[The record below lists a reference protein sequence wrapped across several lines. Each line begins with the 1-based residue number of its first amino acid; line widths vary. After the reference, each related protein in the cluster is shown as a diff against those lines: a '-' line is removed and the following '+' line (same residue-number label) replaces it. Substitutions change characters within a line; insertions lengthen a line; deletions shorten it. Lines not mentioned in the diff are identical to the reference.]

1 MKFSVERWK
10 TYKVFAL
17 WQACLLVGLL
27 LLSGTAFA
35 QLSTASLSGAVRDS
49 GGAVVPRAKI
59 VLRNAATGVEKTTT
73 SSGAGAYIFGDITPG
88 GYTLQAS
95 APSFAEQ
102 KVPEFQLT
110 VGQKATID
118 FALTV
123 GSQITVVT
131 VEAAPPQLETSSANL
146 GTVIGTQQVND
157 LPLNGRDFTQLLT
170 LSPGIS
176 PINNGQ
182 GGPGGGQ
189 YATPEPTN
197 QASIIPSV
205 NGQGNRSNYFFTDGL
220 SNFGAFHSVYAVP
233 PIIDEIQEFKIV
245 SHTDSAEYGSVTG
258 GVINV
263 VTKSGT
269 NRLHG
274 SAWEYARDDIFD
286 AQAHFLPPGTPRTPY
301 EQNEFGGAVGGP
313 VWLGKLYNGK
323 NKTFF
328 FGAYQGFRF
337 SQTSNIPRKVPT
349 AAQLAGD
356 ESAWPTQIYNPF
368 STRPDPA
375 HPGQYIRDPFPGNQI
390 PSNLISASM
399 QQYATFVFPAAGPA
413 FDANGDNL
421 LDTTPETQTINQWTA
436 RIDQQIGKN
445 DSAWFRY
452 SYDTS
457 VEGSSDGLPGI
468 PNVNT
473 NPNRNYGG
481 SYVHVFNPTLILQ
494 VAFGR
499 TLAGA
504 NASSFYTKGSADIIT
519 QVGFVPSFAGDYT

>member
-95 APSFAEQ
+95 APNFAEQ

-123 GSQITVVT
+123 GSQISVVT

-189 YATPEPTN
+189 YATPEPIN
-197 QASIIPSV
+197 QASVIPSV

-233 PIIDEIQEFKIV
+233 PIIDEIQEFKVV

-269 NRLHG
+269 NSLHG
-274 SAWEYARDDIFD
+274 SVWEYVRDDIFD
-286 AQAHFLPPGTPRTPY
+286 AQAYFLPPGTPRTPFN
-301 EQNEFGGAVGGP
+301 QNEFGGAVGGP

-328 FGAYQGFRF
+328 FGSYQGERF

-356 ESAWPTQIYNPF
+356 ESSWPTQIYNPF
-368 STRPDPA
+368 STIPDPDHA
-375 HPGQYIRDPFPGNQI
+375 GQYIRQPYPGNQI
-390 PSNLISASM
+390 PVGTAPGDISPAM
-399 QQYATFVFPAAGPA
+399 QTYANFVFPPAGPA
-413 FDANGDNL
+413 FAANGDNL
-421 LDTTPETQTINQWTA
+421 LDTTPETQHINQWTA
-436 RIDQQIGKN
+436 RIDQKVGAN

-452 SYDTS
+452 SSDS
-457 VEGSSDGLPGI
+457 GVETSSDGLPGI
-468 PNVNT
+468 PNVNA
-473 NPNRNYGG
+473 NPNYNYGG
-481 SYVHVFNPTLILQ
+481 SYVHVFSPSLVLQ
-494 VAFGR
+494 GEFSG
-499 TLAGA
+499 TLAAA
-504 NASSFYTKGSADIIT
+504 NAYSFFTKNSAD
-519 QVGFVPSFAGDYT
+519 